1 MSGVTAPTAPGPRE
15 VFAEAETSM
24 SRLRQVGVL
33 PAFLG
38 SIWLVIAVFPI
49 LYVLF
54 SSLRTTDSFLSAA
67 PWSIPTH
74 PTLDSYKRVLEA
86 DIGLYFVNSVVVT
99 ALSVVLILVVS
110 VLAAYVIVR
119 VRSRTAAIVFTAIL
133 FGLAIP
139 LQATII
145 PLYLLIA
152 ELGIYDTLLALI
164 LPYAAFGIPITMLIL
179 VTFMRD
185 IPSSLFE
192 AMELEGASHM
202 QMLRQLVVPLTRPAL
217 VTVAIYNAIQIWNGF
232 LFPLILTQSENTR
245 ALPLALWNFKGE
257 YSIDVPAIMAAVTLS
272 TLPLVL
278 AYVVGRRQL
287 ISGLTAGFGK

>member
-1 MSGVTAPTAPGPRE
+1 VSGATVRTAPSR
-15 VFAEAETSM
+15 AETFVEPDTSTP
-24 SRLRQVGVL
+24 RVRRVGVL
-33 PAFLG
+33 PAIFG
-38 SIWLVIAVFPI
+38 SVWLVIAIFPI
-49 LYVLF
+49 VYVLF

-74 PTLDSYKRVLEA
+74 PSLGSYKRVLEA
-86 DIGLYFVNSVVVT
+86 HIGLYFVNSVVVT
-99 ALSVVLILVVS
+99 ALSVALILVVS

-119 VRSRTAAIVFTAIL
+119 VRSRTAGILFTAIL

-145 PLYLLIA
+145 PLYVLVA
-152 ELGIYDTLLALI
+152 RMGIYDTLLALI

-202 QMLRQLVVPLTRPAL
+202 QTLRELVVPLTRPAL

-272 TLPLVL
+272 TLPLIL

>member
-1 MSGVTAPTAPGPRE
+1 MSGLTAPMATGPRE
-15 VFAEAETSM
+15 VFAEAETPTA
-24 SRLRQVGVL
+24 RLKQVGVL
-33 PAFLG
+33 PAILG

-74 PTLDSYKRVLEA
+74 PTLDSYERVLEA
-86 DIGLYFVNSVVVT
+86 DIGLYFINSVIVT
-99 ALSVVLILVVS
+99 ALSVALILAVS

-119 VRSRTAAIVFTAIL
+119 VRSRTAAMVFTAIL

-145 PLYLLIA
+145 PLYILVA
-152 ELGIYDTLLALI
+152 KMGIYDTLLALI

-202 QMLRQLVVPLTRPAL
+202 QTLRQLVVPLTRPAL

-232 LFPLILTQSENTR
+232 LFPLILTQSQNTR

-278 AYVVGRRQL
+278 AYIVGRRQL

>member
-1 MSGVTAPTAPGPRE
+1 VSGATVRTAPSR
-15 VFAEAETSM
+15 AETFVEPDTSTP
-24 SRLRQVGVL
+24 RVRRVGVL
-33 PAFLG
+33 PAIFG
-38 SIWLVIAVFPI
+38 SVWLVIAIFPI
-49 LYVLF
+49 VYVLF

-74 PTLDSYKRVLEA
+74 PSLGSYKRVLEA
-86 DIGLYFVNSVVVT
+86 HIGLYFVNSVVIT
-99 ALSVVLILVVS
+99 ALSVALILVVS

-119 VRSRTAAIVFTAIL
+119 VRSRTAGILFTAIL

-145 PLYLLIA
+145 PLYVLVA
-152 ELGIYDTLLALI
+152 RMGIYDTLLALI

-202 QMLRQLVVPLTRPAL
+202 QTLRQLVVPLTRPAL

-272 TLPLVL
+272 TLPLIL

>member
-1 MSGVTAPTAPGPRE
+1 VSGATVRTAPSR
-15 VFAEAETSM
+15 AETFVEPDTSTP
-24 SRLRQVGVL
+24 RVRRVGVL
-33 PAFLG
+33 PAIFG
-38 SIWLVIAVFPI
+38 SVWLVIAIFPI
-49 LYVLF
+49 VYVLF

-74 PTLDSYKRVLEA
+74 PSLGSYKRVLEA
-86 DIGLYFVNSVVVT
+86 HIGLYFVNSVVVT
-99 ALSVVLILVVS
+99 ALSVALILVVS

-119 VRSRTAAIVFTAIL
+119 VRSRTAGILFTAIL

-145 PLYLLIA
+145 PLYVLVA
-152 ELGIYDTLLALI
+152 RMGIYDTLLALI

-202 QMLRQLVVPLTRPAL
+202 QTLRQLVVPLTRPAL

-272 TLPLVL
+272 TLPLIL